1 MSAARL
7 PRDLHP
13 VAWWLWALGL
23 AAVGSLTLNPLLLMT
38 VIGVAVVTVTLRR
51 GDHPWS
57 RAFRIYVWLAVVI
70 VVLRVLFRVLLG
82 GGYGG
87 TVILRLP
94 EIPLPDVVLG
104 IQLLGDVT
112 AENVLGGFYDGLR
125 LATLVLCVGAANA
138 LANPKRLL
146 KSVPP
151 ALYEIGTVLV
161 VAVTVVPQLA
171 DSARRVRA
179 AQRLRPG
186 PTGRVRS
193 LRRFLVPILEDALE
207 RSLSLAAGMDVRGYG
222 RSGDV
227 PARQRLRTGALMV
240 LGLMG
245 VAVGT
250 YAVLDTTAP
259 RWLALPM
266 LLGGL
271 GVAVLGMLS
280 AGRAVVRTR
289 YRPDRWRAAEI
300 AVVASGLGAAVLGWW
315 VSTYQPV
322 VAYPELLSVPQLSL
336 TGLAAGLLGLVAAF
350 AAPPPVLATG
360 GPPAAFLVREREGAA
375 A

>member
-1 MSAARL
+1 MTTRL

-23 AAVGSLTLNPLLLMT
+23 AAVASLTLNPLLLLT
-38 VIGVAVVTVTLRR
+38 VIAVAAITVTLRR

-57 RAFRIYVWLAVVI
+57 RAFRIYVWLAVLI
-70 VVLRVLFRVLLG
+70 VVLRVVLRVLLG

-87 TVILRLP
+87 TVLFTLP
-94 EIPLPDVVLG
+94 EVPLPDIVLG
-104 IQLLGDVT
+104 IRLLGPVT
-112 AENVLGGFYDGLR
+112 AENVLGGLYDGLR

-146 KSVPP
+146 KSLPP

-186 PTGRVRS
+186 PRGRVRS

-222 RSGDV
+222 RAGDV
-227 PARQRLRTGALMV
+227 PRRQRVRTGVLMV
-240 LGLMG
+240 AGLLG

-250 YAVLDTTAP
+250 YGVLDLTAP

-271 GVAVLGMLS
+271 GVAVLGMVS
-280 AGRAVVRTR
+280 AGRSVVRTR
-289 YRPDRWRAAEI
+289 YRPDRWRGAEI
-300 AVVASGLGAAVLGWW
+300 VVVASGVGAAV
-315 VSTYQPV
+315 
-322 VAYPELLSVPQLSL
+322 VAYWVATHEPVIAYPALLSVPQVSVAA
-336 TGLAAGLLGLVAAF
+336 LAAGLLGLVAAV
-350 AAPPPVLATG
+350 AAPPPVLATS
-360 GPPAAFLVREREGAA
+360 GPPAAFVVRDREEVAA
-375 A
+375 